1 MKLIIRKLINKVS
14 IFKILFNIL
23 KYILG
28 KASLTSVSP
37 IYFDGWKM
45 ATGTRTPWIN
55 GGSSALSCHF
65 SETDSKLKRL
75 VAEKKIILTQFKP
88 QNVLAELEGL
98 MWRHYIVYWSANY
111 AIKNTKSKTKIFAEF
126 GVCDGLTIFYAI
138 SAAKNLDEPF
148 KIYLYD
154 AWDEMKEEFLLDSE
168 KTSAGSYSYLSLEN
182 TKNNLNHLNVK
193 ELIYNKGYIPG
204 VFDRAD
210 NPKELAWMHIDLN
223 ASMPTIHALENFWD
237 SLEVG
242 GLILFDDFAW
252 PGYEDTQAE
261 VEKWACDKKCNILHL
276 PTGQA
281 ILFKL

>member
-75 VAEKKIILTQFKP
+75 VAEKKIILSQFKP

-138 SAAKNLDEPF
+138 SAAK
-148 KIYLYD
+148 
-154 AWDEMKEEFLLDSE
+154 
-168 KTSAGSYSYLSLEN
+168 
-182 TKNNLNHLNVK
+182 NLNHLNVK

-281 ILFKL
+281 ILFKLRV